1 MSSRSRVC
9 VVDDDPGVR
18 RVTCSV
24 LDATGEFQCQQ
35 FASAEDL
42 LKHDSL
48 ANVGCVITDLKMPDI
63 DGLEL
68 QRLLREKDLC
78 LALVVVT
85 GHADIATAVKL
96 LRQGATNILQK
107 PFDADELVSTVRE
120 AVRKTTRIREQ
131 WEKVEVAKANYEKLS
146 DEEREVL
153 KLLVAGVPN
162 KAIPGQLC
170 MSSRTFDRRKQSL
183 MITMQV
189 ASVVDLATLMAR
201 IANFDALRVVDRYEP
216 LDAFPNSLHL
226 AVEPMMSGRQVG
238 R

>member
-1 MSSRSRVC
+1 M
-9 VVDDDPGVR
+9 DDDPGVR

-24 LDATGEFQCQQ
+24 LESTGEFHCQPY
-35 FASAEDL
+35 ASAEEL
-42 LKHDSL
+42 LRDSL
-48 ANVGCVITDLKMPDI
+48 VNVCCVVSDLKMPHI

-78 LALVVVT
+78 IAMVVVT

-107 PFDADELVSTVRE
+107 PFDSDELVSTVRE
-120 AVRKTTRIREQ
+120 AVRKTLRVREQ
-131 WEKVEVAKANYEKLS
+131 WQKVEIAKANYEKLS
-146 DEEREVL
+146 DEERDVL
-153 KLLVAGVPN
+153 RLLVAGVPN
-162 KAIPGQLC
+162 KAIPAQLC

-216 LDAFPNSLHL
+216 LDTFPNSLHL
-226 AVEPMMSGRQVG
+226 AVEPMMSVKQAGH
-238 R
+238 

>member
-1 MSSRSRVC
+1 MSKHLVC

-18 RVTCSV
+18 KVTCSI
-24 LDATGEFQCQQ
+24 LEATGEFECKP
-35 FASAEDL
+35 FAGANEL
-42 LKHDSL
+42 LSSDSL
-48 ANVGCVITDLKMPDI
+48 GVAGCVVSDLKMPDI

-68 QRLLREKDLC
+68 QRLLREKDKC
-78 LALVVVT
+78 VALVVVT

-96 LRQGATNILQK
+96 LRQGAANILQK
-107 PFDADELVSTVRE
+107 PFDANELVVTVRE
-120 AVRKTTRIREQ
+120 AVRRTEKLRDQ
-131 WEKVEVAKANYEKLS
+131 WQKVEVAKANYAKLS

-170 MSSRTFDRRKQSL
+170 MSSRTFDRRKQSCML
-183 MITMQV
+183 TMQV

-201 IANFDALRVVDRYEP
+201 ISNFDAMRIVDRYEP
-216 LDAFPNSLHL
+216 LDSFPHSLEM
-226 AVEPMMSGRQVG
+226 AVEPMGQSKQVE

>member
-1 MSSRSRVC
+1 MPSVSRVC

-18 RVTCSV
+18 RITCMV
-24 LDATGEFQCQQ
+24 LETTGEFLCKQY
-35 FASAEDL
+35 ASAEDL
-42 LKHDSL
+42 LQDDL
-48 ANVGCVITDLKMPDI
+48 ANVGCVITDLKMPNI
-63 DGLEL
+63 DGLAL

-107 PFDADELVSTVRE
+107 PFNADELVSTVRE
-120 AVRKTTRIREQ
+120 AVRKTIRVREQ
-131 WEKVEVAKANYEKLS
+131 WQKVEIAKANFEKLS

-162 KAIPGQLC
+162 KVIPTQLC

-183 MITMQV
+183 MIAMQV

-216 LDAFPNSLHL
+216 LDAFPNSLHM
-226 AVEPMMSGRQVG
+226 AIEPMMSGKQFG
-238 R
+238 H